1 MPNYRR
7 ASVPGGT
14 WFFTLV
20 TYQRHNILC
29 NDDIRLALREA
40 IQTVRTQHPFS
51 VDAWILLPDHLH
63 CIWTLP
69 AGDRDFSIRWA
80 KIKRFV
86 TQHCRAAYPPQGPV
100 MASKRRRNEGTL
112 WQRRF
117 WEHTVRDD
125 QDLTHC
131 LDYLHWN
138 PVKHGYVNRVADWPY
153 STFHRFVNNGIY
165 PQDWGGAVNQDAD
178 EKMFGE

>member
-7 ASVPGGT
+7 ASIPGGT

-20 TYQRHNILC
+20 SCQRRKILC
-29 NDDIRLALREA
+29 NHDIRSALREA
-40 IQTVRTQHPFS
+40 IRTVQTQQPFS

-69 AGDRDFSIRWA
+69 DGDRDFSIRWA
-80 KIKRFV
+80 KIKRLV
-86 TQHCRAAYPPQGPV
+86 TQRCGASYPPEGPV
-100 MASKRRRNEGTL
+100 RASKRRRNEGML

-117 WEHTVRDD
+117 WEHAIRDD
-125 QDLTHC
+125 ADLQRC

-138 PVKHGYVNRVADWPY
+138 PVKHGYVDQVADWPY
-153 STFHRFVNNGIY
+153 STFHRFVKDGLY
-165 PQDWGGAVNQDAD
+165 PRDWAGVANRDNDV
-178 EKMFGE
+178 KMFGE